1 MCHHCMFTI
10 TGKDISEKDFV
21 DLHNYIF
28 TKGDALYRINYTGCL
43 LVNIEVIRK
52 PEMTKKTSTPTNP
65 PLNVENPA

>member
-1 MCHHCMFTI
+1 MFTI

-43 LVNIEVIRK
+43 LVNIEVIRNRSINSDENGK
-52 PEMTKKTSTPTNP
+52 SHRFFTAIKKG
-65 PLNVENPA
+65 L